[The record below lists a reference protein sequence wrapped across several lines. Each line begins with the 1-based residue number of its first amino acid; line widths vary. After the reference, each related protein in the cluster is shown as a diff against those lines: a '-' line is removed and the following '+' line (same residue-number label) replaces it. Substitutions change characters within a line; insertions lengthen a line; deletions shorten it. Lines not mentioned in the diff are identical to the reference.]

1 MNWFSKIRNVPCKRC
16 GTRDCTKPGAF
27 SLLEVLTALAILAL
41 ISSSVLVVINRC
53 VVSTT
58 DSVLKMQAFEVAR
71 ENMETLLSRDS
82 VEETVEYGTSEKYP
96 GIQWQT
102 VVETFYEPITSS
114 MWLRGVCSAE
124 YMDTTGDSQTVE
136 LIHWLTGLTKE
147 QLMQIMNQQDEEL
160 LAAQLLET
168 VEEAA
173 EYAGVDGGTI
183 EQWINDGMLTTD
195 DGFFIKSNLDLYM
208 RTDGNPSPEDKSQ
221 QISSEADLARQNA
234 GQGFEGG
241 NGDIDPKTGLTY
253 EELEKMDVSEVWD
266 LLKSRQR

>member
-1 MNWFSKIRNVPCKRC
+1 MNWYSKIRDVPCKKY
-16 GTRDCTKPGAF
+16 GTRDRTKPRAF
-27 SLLEVLTALAILAL
+27 SLIEVLTALAILAL
-41 ISSSVLVVINRC
+41 ISSSVLVVLNRC

-58 DSVLKMQAFEVAR
+58 DSVLQMQAFEVAR

-82 VEETVEYGTSEKYP
+82 VQESIEYGTSDKFP
-96 GIQWQT
+96 GIQWTT
-102 VVETFYEPITSS
+102 VVETFYEPITAS
-114 MWLRGVCSAE
+114 MWLRGICSAE
-124 YMDTTGDSQTVE
+124 YKDTTGESQTVE

-173 EYAGVDGGTI
+173 EYAGADSETI

-195 DGFFIKSNLDLYM
+195 DGYFIKSNLDLYM
-208 RTDGNPSPEDKSQ
+208 RTDGNPSPEQKSQ
-221 QISSEADLARQNA
+221 QIASEADLTRQNL
-234 GQGFEGG
+234 GQNTES
-241 NGDIDPKTGLTY
+241 DIDPKTGLTY
-253 EELEKMDVSEVWD
+253 EELEKKDVSEIWD